1 VSGALGGSFGVRL
14 NPRLE
19 RNEIRGEPARVRLDR
34 DVLVIEG
41 AVSGRLAIAA
51 ARVARLRLYVHA
63 SKVRT
68 FYEAR
73 IRVSGGRGGE
83 IALLPIG
90 ESGVYRDVM
99 REFAQAIAAAGG
111 LRRIEAG
118 RSRLMAWAVYPAL
131 VLLLAS
137 LTFATGSH
145 ALRTGAIGDWL
156 VAAAFAALFALFLP
170 ALFGIRIRPVASV
183 KAIDALL
190 PPD

>member
-1 VSGALGGSFGVRL
+1 MSGALGGSFGVRL

-19 RNEIRGEPARVRLDR
+19 RSDIRGEPARVRLDR

-51 ARVARLRLYVHA
+51 AQVACVRLYVHA

-68 FYEAR
+68 YYEAR
-73 IRVSGGRGGE
+73 IRVSESGDE
-83 IALLPIG
+83 IALMPIG
-90 ESGVYRDVM
+90 DSGAYRDVM
-99 REFAQAIAAAGG
+99 RDFAQAIAGAGG

-118 RSRLMAWAVYPAL
+118 RSRIMAWALYPAC
-131 VLLLAS
+131 VLLLGWLAF
-137 LTFATGSH
+137 TTGRH
-145 ALRTGAIGDWL
+145 ALRTGGTGDWL
-156 VAAAFAALFALFLP
+156 VAAVFAALFALFLP

>member
-19 RNEIRGEPARVRLDR
+19 RSDIRGEPARVRLDR

-41 AVSGRLAIAA
+41 MVSGRLAIPA

-68 FYEAR
+68 YYEAR
-73 IRVSGGRGGE
+73 IRVSEGGDE

-90 ESGVYRDVM
+90 ESGAYRDVM
-99 REFAQAIAAAGG
+99 RAFAQAIAETGG

-118 RSRLMAWAVYPAL
+118 RSRIMAWAVYPAC
-131 VLLLAS
+131 VLLLAW
-137 LTFATGSH
+137 LTFTTGRH
-145 ALRTGAIGDWL
+145 ALRTGAAGDWL
-156 VAAAFAALFALFLP
+156 VAAVFAALLALFLP
-170 ALFGIRIRPVASV
+170 ALFGIRIRPVSGV

>member
-1 VSGALGGSFGVRL
+1 MSGALGGSFGVRL

-19 RNEIRGEPARVRLDR
+19 LSDIRGEPARVRLDG

-41 AVSGRLAIAA
+41 AVSGRLAIAVA
-51 ARVARLRLYVHA
+51 QVARLRLYVHA

-68 FYEAR
+68 YYEAR
-73 IRVSGGRGGE
+73 IRVEGGGDE
-83 IALLPIG
+83 IALLPVG
-90 ESGVYRDVM
+90 ESGSYRDVM
-99 REFAQAIAAAGG
+99 RDFAQRIAATGG

-118 RSRLMAWAVYPAL
+118 RSRIMAWAVYPAC
-131 VLLLAS
+131 VLLLGW
-137 LTFATGSH
+137 LTFTTGRH

-156 VAAAFAALFALFLP
+156 VAAVFAALFALFLP
-170 ALFGIRIRPVASV
+170 ALFGVRIRPVAGV